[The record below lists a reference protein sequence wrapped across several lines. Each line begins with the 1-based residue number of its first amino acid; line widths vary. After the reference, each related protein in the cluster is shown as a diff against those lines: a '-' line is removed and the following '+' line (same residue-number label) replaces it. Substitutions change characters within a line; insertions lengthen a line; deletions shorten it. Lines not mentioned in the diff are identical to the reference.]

1 MKRIL
6 TPLMSI
12 ANSMKT
18 LGLIVRSSIPS
29 GADLNDYVN
38 PGTFFCGSET
48 TAATLENCPYTD
60 FGFKLVVRDAYGG
73 ASPGYITQELTSE
86 ARQNRYFRRRTPA
99 GEWSTWQLT
108 GGVDSIVEEGE
119 NTYWRY
125 IKYSSG
131 DCRLFLIRSIS
142 LTITNP
148 TSSIMGGTGVNI
160 SANNTLPFALASG
173 GYSAVG
179 WGRAGSGIGWVNVQI
194 SGRNISGYMVSNN
207 TVSTGNAYLTSCII
221 CGRWE

>member
-38 PGTFFCGSET
+38 PGTFFCGSGT
-48 TAATLENCPYTD
+48 IAATLENCPYTD

-86 ARQNRYFRRRTPA
+86 ARQNRYFRRRMPA

-108 GGVDSIVEEGE
+108 GGVDYVVEQG
-119 NTYWRY
+119 
-125 IKYSSG
+125 KSG
-131 DCRLFLIRSIS
+131 GWYYRKWNNKTAECWMTWQGTVSPYETNS
-142 LTITNP
+142 GITGLKN
-148 TSSIMGGTGVNI
+148 SFVKNW
-160 SANNTLPFALASG
+160 NLPFTFSERYTKTATVSVGNGMGVVASG
-173 GYSAVG
+173 GLNDTLSNVYLHWLSNTTGTSIVNLYI
-179 WGRAGSGIGWVNVQI
+179 IGK
-194 SGRNISGYMVSNN
+194 YK
-207 TVSTGNAYLTSCII
+207 
-221 CGRWE
+221 